1 MAEFVLILLRTHIQ
15 AKLLKIEDEDKY
27 LTLVPVVG
35 TLQECASDPTYRAV
49 IRQAGM
55 VQARLL
61 F

>member
-1 MAEFVLILLRTHIQ
+1 MKAGAIPHL

-55 VQARLL
+55 VQDGVTNIYIL
-61 F
+61 